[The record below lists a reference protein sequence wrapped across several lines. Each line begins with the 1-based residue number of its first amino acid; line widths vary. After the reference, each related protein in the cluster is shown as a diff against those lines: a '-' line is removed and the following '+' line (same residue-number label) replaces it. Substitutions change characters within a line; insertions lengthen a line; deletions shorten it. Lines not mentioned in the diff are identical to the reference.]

1 MEAINHDL
9 KFTTELEE
17 EFEDHKLPTLDFKEW
32 LLNNGHMNH
41 TYFEKPMKTQILL
54 MKRSAMATSQKY
66 TILANELTRRLS
78 NCSLEGTSND
88 DKILVVEDFTRQ
100 IKNSGFTRSE
110 AREIVTSGIKGWKS
124 RQARRAEEGLPFY
137 RNAKSTVGKRYKKK
151 LTEKSN

>member
-1 MEAINHDL
+1 
-9 KFTTELEE
+9 
-17 EFEDHKLPTLDFKEW
+17 
-32 LLNNGHMNH
+32 MNH
-41 TYFEKPMKTQILL
+41 TYFEKPMKNQILL

-124 RQARRAEEGLPFY
+124 RHARRAEEGLPFY

-151 LTEKSN
+151 LTEKSNWWREKRKLEDIDEEVEVNLQRAARQTLETRAGL